1 MFECS
6 LHHFS
11 FNGMQSILRYAWDSC
26 RFLWMLQVIA
36 KIFAAA
42 VKHFFFSQRFD
53 KTVQPVDFSLRGEE
67 MGRSLETE
75 IKVAKLLQKQP
86 WVPLDDFF
94 YRT

>member
-1 MFECS
+1 MDAPSDRQNLCCCS
-6 LHHFS
+6 
-11 FNGMQSILRYAWDSC
+11 
-26 RFLWMLQVIA
+26 
-36 KIFAAA
+36 KT
-42 VKHFFFSQRFD
+42 FFFSQRFD